1 MPITTSSFPPLS
13 LHKVYF
19 NCIYRWF
26 WLLGGLIL
34 LLTSSCKQKNHVEK
48 QEGGLA
54 MVSVDLS
61 QSRTGKLSEFF
72 EPEISYIWLADDSE
86 EAQLNAG
93 LNQIKFHENK
103 IYILDIYNCKCISI
117 FNKAGKYI
125 GKIDAYG
132 EGPGEYLDFD
142 ALTFVNEEL
151 VLLGVYPRKIMWFNL
166 EGDFLRELI
175 LKDRFGPGVFSVFDN
190 RYYLYSSARNLGAF
204 FIQTLNEDLQDTIN
218 FLPFYSDR
226 LESEMSGR
234 NYFQKSKQHLYF
246 GMTFLDTIF
255 QFENQQMIPMFIF
268 DYGNYGQD
276 LEELKGLEIRDRL
289 KLINSRAKLYFRG
302 RYYVSE
308 KQLYT
313 IFSYEK
319 KVYNLFYDR
328 EKSQTHVIEDKL
340 INDIDEGHDPKII
353 EYGFEAGKVGV
364 RIAGKDLYQALVE
377 KNKLMGQVDFENWA
391 KNKGRNFAKTALAA
405 KDSENPVLIVYTL
418 K

>member
-1 MPITTSSFPPLS
+1 MPITTSSFPQLS
-13 LHKVYF
+13 LYKVYF
-19 NCIYRWF
+19 NCIYRWL

-34 LLTSSCKQKNHVEK
+34 LLTSSCKQKKNVEK
-48 QEGGLA
+48 QERGLA

-103 IYILDIYNCKCISI
+103 IYILDIYSCKCISI
-117 FNKAGKYI
+117 FNKSGKYI
-125 GKIDAYG
+125 GKIDAFG
-132 EGPGEYLDFD
+132 EGPGEYLDLD
-142 ALTFVNEEL
+142 ALAVVNEEV
-151 VLLGVYPRKIMWFNL
+151 VLLGVYPSKLMWFNL

-190 RYYLYSSARNLGAF
+190 RYYLYSSARNVAAF

-268 DYGNYGQD
+268 AYGNYGQD

-289 KLINSRAKLYFRG
+289 KLINSRAKLYFQG

-313 IFSYEK
+313 ILSYEK

-328 EKSQTHVIEDKL
+328 EKSQTHVIEGKL